1 MKSPDPSFLTGDAL
15 DLGALI
21 REIRR
26 DSDGGLAAF
35 LGVVRNEN
43 EGRAVARID
52 YTAYETMAE
61 NEMEKI
67 AGELREEFPATRVAM
82 RHRLGILA
90 VGEEQRAVEQV
101 RQAAQRLIDEGYLL
115 AEDLELV
122 VGQASRRYELLAMAP
137 EAIAAND

>member
-1 MKSPDPSFLTGDAL
+1 MSYLTTSPL
-15 DLGALI
+15 DLPALI
-21 REIRR
+21 REVRR

-90 VGEEQRAVEQV
+90 VGEASVAIV
-101 RQAAQRLIDEGYLL
+101 AASPHRDEAFSACRG
-115 AEDLELV
+115 
-122 VGQASRRYELLAMAP
+122 
-137 EAIAAND
+137 AIEKIKARVPIWKKEME